1 MKLSDTIRGRL
12 NQSTAL
18 TFSSYAIIAA
28 FGTYFSMYAF
38 RKPFAAGTYEAFEK
52 IALPWGGFIA
62 YKTLLIITQ
71 VLGYCLSK
79 FIGIKVISELPP
91 ASRALGIVTCIA
103 IAWGALL
110 LFPVV
115 PAPYNI
121 VCLFVNGLPLGM
133 VWGLTFGFLE
143 GRRFSEVLG
152 VGLSASYIVASGA
165 VKGVGT
171 WLITQGVPELW
182 MPFATGAIFVIPMG
196 IFVYLLACLPP
207 PSEEDIALRSERAPM
222 DGPARLAFFK
232 QYWIGLTALTTLY
245 ITLTAYRDFRDNFSV
260 EIWKALG
267 YRKDEVSALLANT
280 ELVVT
285 IGVLVLLALL
295 MVIRDN
301 RRALLAVHVI
311 MLSGTALVGLST
323 LLFELKL
330 IDAVSWMSLV
340 GLGLY
345 AAYVPFGCILFDRLI
360 ATVGAVGT
368 AGFLIY
374 LTDAFGYL
382 GAVNL
387 MLYRDLGQPDL
398 SWLTFFTKVS
408 YLTSIICTALYLV
421 SLSYFAYT
429 TRQAGTKPERSVE

>member
-1 MKLSDTIRGRL
+1 MNLSAMISRRL
-12 NQSTAL
+12 TQSSAV
-18 TFSSYAIIAA
+18 TFSTYAIIAA

-38 RKPFAAGTYEAFEK
+38 RKPFAAGTYETIEA
-52 IALPWGGFIA
+52 IALPWGGVIA

-91 ASRALGIVTCIA
+91 SRRALGIITCIGV
-103 IAWGALL
+103 AWGALL
-110 LFPVV
+110 LFPLI

-121 VCLFVNGLPLGM
+121 LCLFINGLPLGM

-171 WLITQGVPELW
+171 WLITMGVPEFW

-196 IFVYLLACLPP
+196 LFVYLLACLPP
-207 PSEEDIALRSERAPM
+207 PSKEDIELRSERAPM
-222 DGPARLAFFK
+222 DQQARVEFFK
-232 QYWIGLTALTTLY
+232 RYWVGLTALTTLY

-267 YRKDEVSALLANT
+267 YTKAEVSSLLANT
-280 ELVVT
+280 ELAVT
-285 IGVLVLLALL
+285 VGVLVLLALL
-295 MVIRDN
+295 MLIRDN
-301 RRALLAVHVI
+301 RKALLAVHLI
-311 MLSGTALVGLST
+311 MLSGTALVGVST
-323 LLFELKL
+323 LLFEHQI

-360 ATVGAVGT
+360 ATVGAIGT
-368 AGFLIY
+368 AGFMIY

-387 MLYRDLGQPDL
+387 MLYKDLGQPDL
-398 SWLTFFTKVS
+398 SWLNFFTQVS
-408 YLTSIICTALYLV
+408 YLTSIICTTLYLV
-421 SLSYFAYT
+421 SLLYFSYI
-429 TRQAGTKPERSVE
+429 TRNLESTKAV